1 MITEYRHF
9 LEPHTVYIPLTD
21 KTSKIASV
29 KKEIGD
35 TVLAGEL
42 VANKYN
48 GKFKTPVIST
58 VSGTVIGFEQRRDR
72 FNKIIDHIII
82 ENDGTGQ
89 TIALDKLDK
98 DVPPAVIRERLSV
111 CGIHQVTVDGIFT
124 DIDFNKPIEHILVN
138 AVYTNEPFISTD
150 YDFIKQYAEMI
161 ADGIILLK
169 TAALAQTATLIVDKY
184 MDEETLEALGKATVD
199 KGIEVV
205 QINTK
210 KVQGWDYHVAK
221 KLVKEPLS
229 MNLLDNKIIYTS
241 ACAAKMVYDA
251 VREGKPVTTRQIAIT
266 GDAFA
271 INAMYNVR
279 IGTPFTELVKDLGGY
294 DEDITDYN
302 CHIGS
307 FLSGEQIDDD
317 TFSITASMETININ
331 STREEPEDI
340 CIKCGECN
348 DICPAGILPQNIMD
362 AELRNVSARIVDL
375 HTNECVEC
383 GLCSYVC
390 PSKINVLEWVRRAKR
405 RVG

>member
-9 LEPHTVYIPLTD
+9 LEPKQVYIPLTD

-29 KKEIGD
+29 QVEVGD
-35 TVLAGEL
+35 RVLAGQV
-42 VANKYN
+42 VANKYQ

-58 VSGTVIGFEQRRDR
+58 VSGTVTGFEERRDR
-72 FNKIIDHIII
+72 FNKKIDHVVID
-82 ENDGTGQ
+82 NDGLGQ
-89 TIALDKLDK
+89 TIELPKLEGI
-98 DVPPAVIRERLSV
+98 VPAAVIRERLNV
-111 CGIHQVTVDGIFT
+111 CGIHQVTVDGIYT
-124 DIDFNKPIEHILVN
+124 DISFNQSIDHILVN
-138 AVYTNEPFISTD
+138 AIYPNEPFVSTD

-169 TAALAQTATLIVDKY
+169 TAALAKTATLIVDKY

-210 KVQGWDYHVAK
+210 KVQGWDYKLAK

-241 ACAAKMVYDA
+241 ACASKMIYDA
-251 VREGKPVTTRQIAIT
+251 VREGRPVTTRQIAIT
-266 GDAFA
+266 GDAFN
-271 INAMYNVR
+271 INALYNVR
-279 IGTPFTELVKDLGGY
+279 IGTAFTELVKDLGEYSEAYG
-294 DEDITDYN
+294 EYN

-317 TFSITASMETININ
+317 SFVITASVDTINV
-331 STREEPEDI
+331 STDREELEDI

-348 DICPAGILPQNIMD
+348 DVCPAGILPQNIMD
-362 AELRNVSARIVDL
+362 AELRSVSARIVDL
-375 HTNECVEC
+375 HTTECVEC